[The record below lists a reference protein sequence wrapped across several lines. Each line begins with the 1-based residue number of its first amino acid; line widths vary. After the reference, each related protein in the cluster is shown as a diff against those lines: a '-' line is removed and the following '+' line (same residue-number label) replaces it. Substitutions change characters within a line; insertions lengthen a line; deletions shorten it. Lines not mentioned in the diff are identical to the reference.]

1 MDRPD
6 DLLGFAIELAREAG
20 ELLVARFHDRDR
32 LLDRLK
38 SPRNLVTQADL
49 EAERLIRSR
58 IAARHPEHEI
68 IGEELERR
76 AGSGVVW
83 HIDPLDGT
91 TNYAYGI
98 PHWCVSIGA
107 CDAAGGLAGVIL
119 DPLRGELFAAGRGGG
134 ATLNGAPI
142 RSAEKSDPEE
152 ALCATGFAMMRGNEP
167 DHDCIET
174 FRRIIIRAQGIRR
187 LGSAALDLAYVA
199 NGRFDLFFEEG
210 LASWDL
216 AAGALIVAE
225 AGGLVRDYRNEEGF
239 LENGSIVCGHKPLVD
254 WFLREIRGRAA

>member
-1 MDRPD
+1 
-6 DLLGFAIELAREAG
+6 
-20 ELLVARFHDRDR
+20 
-32 LLDRLK
+32 
-38 SPRNLVTQADL
+38 
-49 EAERLIRSR
+49 
-58 IAARHPEHEI
+58 
-68 IGEELERR
+68 
-76 AGSGVVW
+76 
-83 HIDPLDGT
+83 
-91 TNYAYGI
+91 
-98 PHWCVSIGA
+98 
-107 CDAAGGLAGVIL
+107 
-119 DPLRGELFAAGRGGG
+119 
-134 ATLNGAPI
+134 
-142 RSAEKSDPEE
+142 
-152 ALCATGFAMMRGNEP
+152 MMRGNEP